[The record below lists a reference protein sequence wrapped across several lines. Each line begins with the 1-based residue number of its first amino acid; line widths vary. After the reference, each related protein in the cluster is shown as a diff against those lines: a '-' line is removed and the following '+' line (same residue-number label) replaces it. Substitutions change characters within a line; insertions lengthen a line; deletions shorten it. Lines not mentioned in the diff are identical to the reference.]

1 MSTLRMATLSLRLL
15 LASLTLAAGGC
26 AQLPAGGLQ
35 EALDALT
42 PTPRVEAVAI
52 ELPPAPRPTVR
63 VGDTYVYGASSVR
76 RVAAVTPTALTWS
89 TTDGE
94 RFRSS
99 RDFFAP
105 LLEQT
110 RAQQRHRST
119 LDGQPGA
126 LWPLSVGKQVSFEE
140 TRVTWLATVD
150 REITARLRWDC
161 EVQDARLSSVP
172 AGDFETFHVV
182 CKAYRPGLFLPLQ
195 TVTWDYAPS
204 LGHYVRR
211 TWFEGG
217 RARQATLAAALPAAL
232 ATPPR
237 IAAALQR
244 LAQSAAP

>member
-1 MSTLRMATLSLRLL
+1 MSLPSPRWV
-15 LASLTLAAGGC
+15 LAPLALVISGC

-35 EALDALT
+35 DALDALT
-42 PTPRVEAVAI
+42 PTPRAQTVTI
-52 ELPPAPRPTVR
+52 ELPPAPRPAVR
-63 VGDTYVYGASSVR
+63 TGDTYVFGASSVR
-76 RVAAVTPTALTWS
+76 RVAAVTATGLTWT

-94 RFRSS
+94 RYRSS
-99 RDFFAP
+99 REFFAP
-105 LLEQT
+105 LLEQA
-110 RAQQRHRST
+110 RPQQRHRST
-119 LDGQPGA
+119 LSGQPGA
-126 LWPLSVGKQVSFEE
+126 LWPLSVGRQVSFEE

-150 REITARLRWDC
+150 REITTRLRWDC

-182 CKAYRPGLFLPLQ
+182 CKAYRQGFFLPLQ

-217 RARQATLAAALPAAL
+217 RAREATLAAALPASL

-237 IAAALQR
+237 IAATLQR
-244 LAQSAAP
+244 LAASATP

>member
-1 MSTLRMATLSLRLL
+1 M
-15 LASLTLAAGGC
+15 
-26 AQLPAGGLQ
+26 
-35 EALDALT
+35 
-42 PTPRVEAVAI
+42 
-52 ELPPAPRPTVR
+52 VR
-63 VGDTYVYGASSVR
+63 EGDTYVFGASSVR
-76 RVAAVTPTALTWS
+76 RVAAVTATGLIWS

-99 RDFFAP
+99 REFFAP
-105 LLEQT
+105 LLEQS
-110 RAQQRHRST
+110 RPQQRRSST
-119 LDGQPGA
+119 LSGQPAA
-126 LWPLSVGKQVSFEE
+126 LWPLSVGKRVSFEE
-140 TRVTWLATVD
+140 TRTTWLATVD
-150 REITARLRWDC
+150 REIITRLRWDC

-182 CKAYRPGLFLPLQ
+182 CKAYRQGFFLPLQ

-237 IAAALQR
+237 LAATLQR
-244 LAQSAAP
+244 LAESATP

>member
-1 MSTLRMATLSLRLL
+1 MAPAALRILTW
-15 LASLTLAAGGC
+15 TLALLVAGC

-52 ELPPAPRPTVR
+52 ELPPAPRPSVR
-63 VGDTYVYGASSVR
+63 AGDTYVYGASSVR
-76 RVAAVTPTALTWS
+76 RVAAVGATSLTWT
-89 TTDGE
+89 TTDGQS
-94 RFRSS
+94 FRSS
-99 RDFFAP
+99 REFFAP
-105 LLEQT
+105 LLEQSNP
-110 RAQQRHRST
+110 RQRHRST
-119 LDGQPGA
+119 LSGQPGA
-126 LWPLSVGKQVSFEE
+126 LWPLSVGKRVSFEE

-150 REITARLRWDC
+150 REVTTRLRWDC

-182 CKAYRPGLFLPLQ
+182 CKAYRPGFFLPLQ

-204 LGHYVRR
+204 MGHYVRR

-217 RARQATLAAALPAAL
+217 RSRQATLAAALPASL

-237 IAAALQR
+237 IAATLQR
-244 LAQSAAP
+244 LAVSATP